1 MSRRSKWIIFSLAG
15 LGLLVVLALGAV
27 LYYRATGRIQFYTV
41 PTAGSEPAIPVGGYI
56 LATKV
61 GTPRLFDL
69 ICYQQRNPGYERATF
84 VQRVC
89 GMPGD
94 TVAMEHGVLHVNGI
108 AMDTGLQ
115 LKHLCR
121 TSRELHQTLLVKKLI
136 CEGEDLR
143 PVPPDSVD
151 VLMEDAMAA
160 TLYGVRRVLTTAP
173 NPAIVEHYG
182 EQWSQDDFGPLVI
195 PARHYFF
202 LGDNRDASLD
212 SRFLGPVSEDDLT
225 GVVFH
230 VF

>member
-1 MSRRSKWIIFSLAG
+1 MNRRSKWVIFGLAG
-15 LGLLVVLALGAV
+15 LGFLVVLALGAL
-27 LYYRATGRIQFYTV
+27 LYFRATGRIQFYSV
-41 PTAGSEPAIPVGGYI
+41 PTAGSEPAIPAGGYI
-56 LATKV
+56 LATRV
-61 GTPRLFDL
+61 STPRLFDL

-94 TVAMEHGVLHVNGI
+94 TVAIHKGVLHVNGI
-108 AMDTGLQ
+108 AMDTGLR
-115 LKHLCR
+115 LKHLYR
-121 TSRELHQTLLVKKLI
+121 TPRELQRLLLMKDLI
-136 CEGEDLR
+136 DEGDDFR

-151 VLMEDAMAA
+151 VLLDDALAA
-160 TLYGVRRVLTTAP
+160 TLNGVRRVMMTAP

-182 EQWSQDDFGPLVI
+182 EQWSPDDFGPLVI

-212 SRFLGPVSEDDLT
+212 SRFLGPVSADALT

-230 VF
+230 VL

>member
-1 MSRRSKWIIFSLAG
+1 MSRRSKWIIFSLAA
-15 LGLLVVLALGAV
+15 LGLLVVLALGV
-27 LYYRATGRIQFYTV
+27 LLYCRATGRIQFYSV
-41 PTAGSEPAIPVGGYI
+41 PTAGSEPAIPAGGYI

-94 TVAMEHGVLHVNGI
+94 TVAIERGVLRVNGV
-108 AMDTGLQ
+108 AMDTGLR
-115 LKHLCR
+115 LKHLYR
-121 TSRELHQTLLVKKLI
+121 TPRELHHMLVIKKLI
-136 CEGEDLR
+136 REGEDLR

-151 VLMEDAMAA
+151 VLLEDALAA
-160 TLYGVRRVLTTAP
+160 TLNGVRRVMMTAP
-173 NPAIVEHYG
+173 NPAIVERYG
-182 EQWSQDDFGPLVI
+182 EQWSPDEFGPLVI